1 MINNKRKKITS
12 ELFKKYF
19 SFQRPIEMLKAV
31 YTTKN
36 RRKKEKLV
44 NVIKSGL
51 SDLKNEIKDKIVDIV
66 EKVLEFNRQNQEGQ
80 GLQRPDSNTSK
91 TSTPDQ
97 MIRRL
102 PITLAQLKAG
112 NNSEKTLKWN
122 KTTIVF
128 FVLFKKINKN
138 NL

>member
-1 MINNKRKKITS
+1 
-12 ELFKKYF
+12 
-19 SFQRPIEMLKAV
+19 MLKAV

-112 NNSEKTLKWN
+112 NNSEKTLK
-122 KTTIVF
+122 
-128 FVLFKKINKN
+128 
-138 NL
+138 

>member
-1 MINNKRKKITS
+1 
-12 ELFKKYF
+12 
-19 SFQRPIEMLKAV
+19 MLKAV

-51 SDLKNEIKDKIVDIV
+51 SDLKNEIKEMSDDVIEIEKPDKIVDIV

-80 GLQRPDSNTSK
+80 GLQRPDSKTSK

-102 PITLAQLKAG
+102 PTTLEQLKAE
-112 NNSEKTLKWN
+112 NNSEK
-122 KTTIVF
+122 I
-128 FVLFKKINKN
+128 
-138 NL
+138 

>member
-1 MINNKRKKITS
+1 
-12 ELFKKYF
+12 
-19 SFQRPIEMLKAV
+19 MLKAV

-51 SDLKNEIKDKIVDIV
+51 SDLKNEIKEMSDDVIEIEKPDKIVDIV

-80 GLQRPDSNTSK
+80 GLQRADSKTSK

-102 PITLAQLKAG
+102 PTTLEQLKAE
-112 NNSEKTLKWN
+112 NNSEK
-122 KTTIVF
+122 I
-128 FVLFKKINKN
+128 
-138 NL
+138 

>member
-1 MINNKRKKITS
+1 
-12 ELFKKYF
+12 
-19 SFQRPIEMLKAV
+19 MLKAV

-51 SDLKNEIKDKIVDIV
+51 SDLKNEIKEMSDDVIEIEKPDKIVDIV

-112 NNSEKTLKWN
+112 NNSEKTLK
-122 KTTIVF
+122 
-128 FVLFKKINKN
+128 
-138 NL
+138 

>member
-1 MINNKRKKITS
+1 
-12 ELFKKYF
+12 
-19 SFQRPIEMLKAV
+19 MLKAV

-36 RRKKEKLV
+36 RRKKQKLV

-51 SDLKNEIKDKIVDIV
+51 SDLKNEIKEMSDDVIEIEKPDKIVDIV

-112 NNSEKTLKWN
+112 NNSEKTLK
-122 KTTIVF
+122 
-128 FVLFKKINKN
+128 
-138 NL
+138 

>member
-1 MINNKRKKITS
+1 
-12 ELFKKYF
+12 
-19 SFQRPIEMLKAV
+19 MLKAV